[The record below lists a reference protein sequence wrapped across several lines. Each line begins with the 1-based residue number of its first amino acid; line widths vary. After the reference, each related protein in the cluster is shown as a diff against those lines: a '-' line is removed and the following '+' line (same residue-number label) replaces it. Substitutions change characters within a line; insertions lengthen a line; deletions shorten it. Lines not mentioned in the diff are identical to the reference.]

1 MKPEN
6 TVKPNFVE
14 DNDES
19 SFLMP
24 IFVTRTN
31 LRSILK
37 IKRSEKLRLPDQ
49 LNSTS
54 QENSQAL
61 CPGDI

>member
-6 TVKPNFVE
+6 TVEPNFVE

-37 IKRSEKLRLPDQ
+37 IKRSEKLRLPEQ
-49 LNSTS
+49 LNLTPP
-54 QENSQAL
+54 ENSQAL